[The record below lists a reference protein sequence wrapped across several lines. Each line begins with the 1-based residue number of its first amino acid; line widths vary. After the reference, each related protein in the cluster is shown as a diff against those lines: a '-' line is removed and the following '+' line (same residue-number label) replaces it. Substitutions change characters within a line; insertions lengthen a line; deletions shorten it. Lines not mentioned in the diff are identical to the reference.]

1 MKKLFT
7 CILFIC
13 AVSTADAKT
22 LTIGIDLSA
31 SNPLLSHKNFAH
43 IASQHVTSE
52 ITKLKDG
59 DIVRV
64 QTFGSRK
71 DALNLLNPTFEIS
84 RRLKPNK
91 VAGIVAQYIQ
101 SLPEQ
106 KDASQSSTNLVAWL
120 EFTSGF
126 NCAANSHIFV
136 ITDGLESSS
145 YVDGNLLLQG
155 KKSLPKPDIDL
166 KGCGLTFYGLGAGWM
181 PQQVKIVRK
190 EWERWAEQAGASF
203 TAIIP

>member
-1 MKKLFT
+1 MKKLLT

-52 ITKLKDG
+52 INKLKDG

-64 QTFGSRK
+64 KTFGSRK
-71 DALNLLNPTFEIS
+71 DALNLLNHSFEIS
-84 RRLKPNK
+84 RRMKSNK
-91 VAGIVAQYIQ
+91 VAGIVANYIQ

-106 KDASQSSTNLVAWL
+106 KEVSQNSTNLVAWL

-126 NCAANSHIFV
+126 NCAANSQILV

-166 KGCGLTFYGLGAGWM
+166 KGCGLTLYGLGAGWI

-190 EWERWAEQAGASF
+190 EWKHWAEQAGASF

>member
-1 MKKLFT
+1 MRKIFT
-7 CILFIC
+7 TLLLVF
-13 AVSTADAKT
+13 AASTAQAKT

-43 IASQHVTSE
+43 IASQYVTSE

-59 DIVRV
+59 DIVNV
-64 QTFGSRK
+64 KTFGSRK
-71 DALNLLNPTFEIS
+71 DALNLLNHSFQIS
-84 RRLKPNK
+84 RRLKSEK
-91 VAGIVAQYIQ
+91 IAGIVAQYIQ

-106 KDASQSSTNLVAWL
+106 KEVSQNSTNLVAWL

-126 NCAANSHIFV
+126 NCADNSQILV
-136 ITDGLESSS
+136 ITDALESSS

-155 KKSLPKPDIDL
+155 KKSLPKPDVDL
-166 KGCGLTFYGLGAGWM
+166 KGCGLTLYGLGAGWM

-190 EWERWAEQAGASF
+190 EWERWAEQAGAAF

>member
-1 MKKLFT
+1 MIKILTLLLLTSAAFT
-7 CILFIC
+7 
-13 AVSTADAKT
+13 AHAKT

-31 SNPLLSHKNFAH
+31 SNPLLGHKNFAYV
-43 IASQHVTSE
+43 ASQHVASE
-52 ITKLKDG
+52 INKLKDG
-59 DIVRV
+59 DVV
-64 QTFGSRK
+64 HVKTFGSRT

-84 RRLKPNK
+84 RRMKSQK

-106 KDASQSSTNLVAWL
+106 KEISQSSTYLVAWL

-126 NCAANSHIFV
+126 NCTEGSQILV

-145 YVDGNLLLQG
+145 YVDGNQLLQG
-155 KKSLPKPDIDL
+155 KKNLPKAEVNL
-166 KGCGLTFYGLGAGWM
+166 KGCALTFYGLGAGWM
-181 PQQVKIVRK
+181 PQQVKIVRN
-190 EWERWAEQAGASF
+190 EWERWAEQAGATF

>member
-1 MKKLFT
+1 MRKIFT
-7 CILFIC
+7 TLLLVF
-13 AVSTADAKT
+13 AASTAQAKT

-43 IASQHVTSE
+43 IASQYVTSE

-59 DIVRV
+59 DIVNV
-64 QTFGSRK
+64 KTFGSRK
-71 DALNLLNPTFEIS
+71 DALNLLNHSFQIS
-84 RRLKPNK
+84 RKLKSEK
-91 VAGIVAQYIQ
+91 IAGIVAQYIQ

-106 KDASQSSTNLVAWL
+106 KEVSQNSTNLVAWL

-126 NCAANSHIFV
+126 NCADNSQILV
-136 ITDGLESSS
+136 ITDALESSS

-155 KKSLPKPDIDL
+155 KKSLPKPDVDL
-166 KGCGLTFYGLGAGWM
+166 KGCGLTLYGLGAGWM

-190 EWERWAEQAGASF
+190 EWERWSEQAGAAF

>member
-1 MKKLFT
+1 MRK
-7 CILFIC
+7 ILTILLL
-13 AVSTADAKT
+13 ASTASTAQAKT

-43 IASQHVTSE
+43 VASQHVSSE
-52 ITKLKDG
+52 INKLKDG
-59 DIVRV
+59 DVV
-64 QTFGSRK
+64 HVKTFGSRK

-84 RRLKPNK
+84 RRLKPSK
-91 VAGIVAQYIQ
+91 VAGIVAQYIR

-106 KDASQSSTNLVAWL
+106 KEASQSSTNLIAWL
-120 EFTSGF
+120 EFTSEF
-126 NCAANSHIFV
+126 NCAQNSQILV

-145 YVDGNLLLQG
+145 YVDGNQLLQG
-155 KKSLPKPDIDL
+155 KKSLPKAEVNL
-166 KGCGLTFYGLGAGWM
+166 KGCALTFYGLGAGWM

-190 EWERWAEQAGASF
+190 EWERWSEQAGAAF